1 MIRCSIIFL
10 LFFSCFNSN
19 KIDKKSSSNFLAYY
33 NTFYASEKYFNDALK
48 IIQLNESESDKIP
61 SQALSLLDDAIKNA
75 LIIEDKFYDTKYLDD
90 AYYILGMASFYKKN
104 ITSSE
109 YYFNRIVNEYNNYE
123 YFNRSLIMLGNLNLK
138 MNKIN
143 DLDAILQKLENSVLS
158 SGEEQHLYY
167 LLLAEYSSYNDD
179 VENEKK
185 YYLLALDN
193 LKSSNDKISIYYKL
207 LKLAEKEE
215 DFVNAVLYI
224 ESIEILLDD
233 VNLSE
238 QLIEKW
244 IEYNRKI
251 NDFDTVINQLS
262 TWIDKEQLPKK
273 IIYYNL
279 EIAKTYIA
287 MSEYEKAE
295 DVILL
300 LIDTYIDNT
309 SMKNELSEAYYLLGN
324 IYLTFYVN
332 FDKSQEYYQYS
343 IDKSKTSTYGKESQK
358 IITSIS
364 NYNNLMDEIQYI
376 KANSS
381 DIEFEDSDTL
391 SQNMFFDI
399 PNLKSNGNYQ
409 GVDSLLFS
417 AGQILYFDLGIIDS
431 ALYKF
436 EDIIANFS
444 DSSFRYKS
452 LIIADIEFP
461 DSNWKQ
467 IMLNDYPNINL
478 NNKKTIVDSLVDV
491 AYDTILSS
499 KEKTLD
505 KLIDIYSEYDDE
517 KVLYSIGFIYDDY
530 YMDIDKAMFYYNTYL
545 DKFPD
550 GNYFT
555 EINNRISELA
565 GMLEFNFKFIEQ
577 KINSR
582 RGIDFFK
589 NNFQIDSSLFYLNL
603 GKVGIDRDLKSYC
616 SNILESIKL
625 YRDNDS
631 LYRVNYSNIDSVKIN
646 LAHILYKDLSFDSL
660 AVPFYK
666 DLILNSESSKNINES
681 LAALSALY
689 GNGKWDSI
697 LYSNVQDSNL
707 FSLLKNNSYRKFE
720 YDFKVS
726 YNQDKEDFDWFYT
739 KYNEYFNS
747 NNE

>member
-138 MNKIN
+138 MNKVN
-143 DLDAILQKLENSVLS
+143 DLDAILKKLENSVLS

>member
-399 PNLKSNGNYQ
+399 PNLKSNGNYH
-409 GVDSLLFS
+409 GIDSLLFS